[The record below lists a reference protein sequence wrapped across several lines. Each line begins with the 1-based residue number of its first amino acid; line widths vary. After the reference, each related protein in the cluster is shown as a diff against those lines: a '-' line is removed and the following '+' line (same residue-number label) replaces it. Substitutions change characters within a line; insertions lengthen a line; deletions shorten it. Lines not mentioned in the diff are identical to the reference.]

1 MSFSPDG
8 QLLASGSP
16 DGTVML
22 WDIRTKVPIF
32 DLSFSNDGSYLRTGY
47 GLLEVSSLYRPV
59 GQSQSDFSSYLYIK
73 EPWVIYRTKK
83 SYGSLLITDRHVQRS
98 DITF

>member
-16 DGTVML
+16 DGTVRL
-22 WDIRTKVPIF
+22 WDIRTKVPIQIFRTEVPIF

-59 GQSQSDFSSYLYIK
+59 GQSQSDFSSYLDIK
-73 EPWVIYRTKK
+73 EPWMIYRTKNI
-83 SYGSLLITDRHVQRS
+83 LW
-98 DITF
+98 